1 MAANLEL
8 AKQRGLDEYTVGLID
23 SIHDNLEGIILNL
36 TLDSQIG
43 ELHDYF
49 TEQEFK
55 LQRVWGFSEDR
66 RYHTWIHRLYK
77 RRRELQYL
85 GAVYRCKESGESR
98 TIDKEA
104 LDGGALFGV
113 GRGFI
118 DFGDV
123 VRVVGPLE
131 RIK

>member
-1 MAANLEL
+1 MAANRDL
-8 AKQRGLDEYTVGLID
+8 ALLRGISAEAIAEID
-23 SIHDNLEGIILNL
+23 RIHDHLEELIEGCA
-36 TLDSQIG
+36 LDQDAYDVSSHIR
-43 ELHDYF
+43 
-49 TEQEFK
+49 EQEFL
-55 LQRVWGFSEDR
+55 LQHLWGFPQDS
-66 RYHTWIHRLYK
+66 RYHTWVPRLHK

-85 GAVYRCKESGESR
+85 GAVYRCKESGESL
-98 TIDKEA
+98 TVDKEA

-123 VRVVGPLE
+123 VRIVGPLE